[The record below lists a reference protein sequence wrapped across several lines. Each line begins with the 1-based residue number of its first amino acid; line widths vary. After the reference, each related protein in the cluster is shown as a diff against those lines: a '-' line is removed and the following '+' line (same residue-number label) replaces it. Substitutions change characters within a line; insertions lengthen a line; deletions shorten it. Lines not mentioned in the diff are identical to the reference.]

1 MEYLIIFLSIF
12 TLFNCKIEDSHL
24 IKKGYNLLS
33 EKQNIVIYVNS
44 GTNVKVGTING
55 TFPFQSTTL
64 DKEGFFDDSDIEA
77 NTYFDLQIT
86 SKKQHDYD
94 LGCRLWKDSINYI
107 AVFCNMKEPI
117 IEDEEFEIY
126 KTKYIKYNSKDVQIK
141 FNYYSFK
148 LYKIEGTLPF
158 IYSKSQNYT
167 IEENTK
173 KIKMNF
179 KLGAYNNEQLFL
191 RKSDSITIIPID
203 CKKESNDLECEIN
216 KKDLDTFS
224 KNEDVFWP
232 IYLVTSGVFEYFD
245 FVGSLKFN
253 YQYIINKVNVYF
265 EIESLI
271 NANIEP
277 GSFIYFE
284 TNVTHLDKFK
294 TSFFSLKI
302 AEGLETKCLFINH
315 DKLNKLYL
323 SCNIE
328 VIGTYH
334 IGKIEGLEV
343 NDIHNKYNFIFGTQ
357 IINKDITITTTRSA
371 YVIYSYPETLDF
383 TSKDSLSLYIF
394 TSGAEYINN
403 IRLNEN
409 GEDLYC
415 TDIEAIK
422 KCIVKKDHFID
433 KENRYYLIHHKNNE
447 GKYVANYEDFGV
459 NVIFNN
465 PTPTDTPTD
474 TTTDTPSKS
483 GKINPFSF
491 DLLALLFL
499 LV

>member
-1 MEYLIIFLSIF
+1 LQNRSG
-12 TLFNCKIEDSHL
+12 HL

-33 EKQNIVIYVNS
+33 EEQNIVIYVNS

-55 TFPFQSTTL
+55 IFPFQSTTM

-126 KTKYIKYNSKDVQIK
+126 QTKYIKYNSKDVQIK
-141 FNYYSFK
+141 FDYYSFK

-191 RKSDSITIIPID
+191 RKSDSPTIIPID
-203 CKKESNDLECEIN
+203 CKKESNDLKCEIN

-271 NANIEP
+271 NENIEP
-277 GSFIYFE
+277 DTFIYFE

-294 TSFFSLKI
+294 TSFFRLKI
-302 AEGLETKCLFINH
+302 ADGL
-315 DKLNKLYL
+315 
-323 SCNIE
+323 
-328 VIGTYH
+328 
-334 IGKIEGLEV
+334 
-343 NDIHNKYNFIFGTQ
+343 
-357 IINKDITITTTRSA
+357 
-371 YVIYSYPETLDF
+371 
-383 TSKDSLSLYIF
+383 
-394 TSGAEYINN
+394 
-403 IRLNEN
+403 
-409 GEDLYC
+409 
-415 TDIEAIK
+415 
-422 KCIVKKDHFID
+422 
-433 KENRYYLIHHKNNE
+433 
-447 GKYVANYEDFGV
+447 
-459 NVIFNN
+459 
-465 PTPTDTPTD
+465 
-474 TTTDTPSKS
+474 
-483 GKINPFSF
+483 
-491 DLLALLFL
+491 
-499 LV
+499 